1 MKGISSPNN
10 SSSTKEIQQSGE
22 LKANYTKLK
31 MKDLGGDKLKN
42 NQSVINT
49 YNMSHVQDPKKD
61 KNMAV
66 SYQFQNKEADDSS
79 DS

>member
-1 MKGISSPNN
+1 
-10 SSSTKEIQQSGE
+10 
-22 LKANYTKLK
+22 